1 MKPSMR
7 LSIGQQL
14 TLTPQLQQ
22 AIRLLQLSTLDLKQ
36 EIQNQIESNP
46 MLEATSNDEQED
58 EQLLPSTDD
67 SHDNLND
74 VQWSDLYSNQN
85 SSHTFNEDINNY
97 DNIHCTS
104 FNLQDYLRWQLD
116 LTPMTA
122 IDHSIA
128 TTIIDTINEDGFLT
142 TSLTELHHALNSK
155 EYPITYA
162 ELEAVR
168 HRIQHFDPIGCGASN
183 LAEALLFQLEQRPVT
198 TPHLSLIKKIIN
210 ENITLLGKHDYR
222 QLMKIY
228 HIDEVTLDNV
238 VHIIHQ
244 LNPKPGSK
252 IPPTKTEFVIP
263 DLTVKKI
270 GHCWRVEL
278 NQNTLP
284 SLSINSYYA
293 SLLQR
298 NENSIDHQFLKNN
311 LQEARWFLKSIQ
323 SRQETLLKVARYI
336 VDYQK
341 GFLEFGEAAMKPLIL
356 NDVATALGL
365 HESTISRIT
374 TQKFIDTPRGLQ
386 ELKYFFSSH
395 VPTSIGGE
403 CSSTAIRALLKK
415 LITAENAKAPLSDNK
430 LAELISDQ
438 GIQVARRT
446 VAKYREMM
454 GIAPSSARKAI
465 NIKTTKENAGK

>member
-46 MLEATSNDEQED
+46 MLEATINDEQEE
-58 EQLLPSTDD
+58 EQLLQSTDD

-74 VQWSDLYSNQN
+74 IQWSDLYSNQN

-97 DNIHCTS
+97 DNIHHTS
-104 FNLQDYLRWQLD
+104 LNLQDYLRWQLD

-128 TTIIDTINEDGFLT
+128 TMIIDTINEDGFLT

-155 EYPITYA
+155 EYPLTYA
-162 ELEAVR
+162 ELETVR
-168 HRIQHFDPIGCGASN
+168 NRIQHFDPIGCGASN
-183 LAEALLFQLEQRPVT
+183 LTETLLFQLEQRPIT

-210 ENITLLGKHDYR
+210 ENIMLLGKHDYR

-228 HIDEVTLDNV
+228 HIDEVTLDNIL
-238 VHIIHQ
+238 HIIHQ

-252 IPPTKTEFVIP
+252 IPQVKTEFVIP
-263 DLTVKKI
+263 DLTVKKT

-323 SRQETLLKVARYI
+323 SRQETLLKVASYI

-386 ELKYFFSSH
+386 ELKYFFSSYI
-395 VPTSIGGE
+395 PTSIGGE

-430 LAELISDQ
+430 LAKLISEQ

-454 GIAPSSARKAI
+454 GIAPSSARKVI
-465 NIKTTKENAGK
+465 NIKTTKENARK